1 MFTCLCNKF
10 KVTSTTIFNYIGR
23 KLHENVTFVEFDH
36 HLNFVF
42 DDFLT
47 DIIPRLQSYG
57 YQRPNELFSDKIAT
71 NLMRQ

>member
-1 MFTCLCNKF
+1 
-10 KVTSTTIFNYIGR
+10 VTSTTIFNYIGR
-23 KLHENVTFVEFDH
+23 KLQENVTFVEFDH
-36 HLNFVF
+36 HFNFVF

-47 DIIPRLQSYG
+47 YIIPRLQSYG